1 VATLEDLKHG
11 AEVLTSDGEKAGTVH
26 AIVLAPGEN
35 EVTHVGVNV
44 GPHFPEPGFGD
55 PEVKMVEVDH
65 IKSATEDHV
74 ELDITEEQLNRMPDF
89 DHSHYFQVPRDELI
103 DDTPTSEKTGG
114 WLWNTAVAI
123 TRSLQSLG
131 GIAVPAEHINSAK
144 YERSILNDAPVWRT
158 EPNTHIGNVESV
170 LIDEATDDLA
180 GLVIHRGVL
189 FPHEVILPM
198 KFVTEIRDGIIHATL
213 NDQELESLEHYKP

>member
-1 VATLEDLKHG
+1 MATLEDLKHG
-11 AEVLTSDGEKAGTVH
+11 AEVLTSDGEKVGTVH

-35 EVTHVGVNV
+35 EVTHIGVNV

-65 IKSATEDHV
+65 IRSANEDRV
-74 ELDITEEQLNRMPDF
+74 NLDITEEQLKKMSDF
-89 DHSHYFQVPRDELI
+89 DHSHYFQVPREELI
-103 DDTPTSEKTGG
+103 DDTSTSEKTGG

-144 YERSILNDAPVWRT
+144 YERSILNDAPVWRID
-158 EPNTHIGNVESV
+158 PNTHIGNVESV
-170 LIDEATDDLA
+170 LIDDTTGDLA
-180 GLVIHRGVL
+180 CLVIHRGVL
-189 FPHEVILPM
+189 FPHEVVLPM
-198 KFVTEIRDGIIHATL
+198 KYVTEIRDGVIHAQL
-213 NDQELESLEHYKP
+213 SDQELHALQKHEG